1 MSSEL
6 ARPDRLRLEPFAHA
20 TGLHPQLARRLVA
33 LGLLEA
39 RSDDTGELWFARDQV
54 RQAARIQRL
63 RAGLAC
69 NYAAL
74 ALVMDLL
81 DRIAVLEATL
91 RQRPRPS
98 RR

>member
-1 MSSEL
+1 MSTAL
-6 ARPDRLRLEPFAHA
+6 ARPGRLRLEPFARA
-20 TGLHPQLARRLVA
+20 TALHPQLVRRLVA

-39 RSDDTGELWFARDQV
+39 QPDGTGELWFEADQV

-91 RQRPRPS
+91 RQRPRS
-98 RR
+98 FRR